1 VIFSTSDM
9 IQLVMIIVSL
19 SVFVQ
24 KPSPGYLKFY
34 PIYFGCQLL
43 LDLYIEYTSNK
54 GIHNT
59 GITNFYN
66 IGDFSFI
73 CLVLRGFI
81 TNMKTKRIILMVLVI
96 AALFSII
103 DLVFIQKKVGLN
115 PINFTIQSLIIVVL
129 CINYFVELF
138 QKTEAPSLSRL
149 PSFWITS
156 AIFFNVVLTF
166 PMFASLSF
174 MDELTKLNQAGFKV
188 ILDNIIAIFNIVLIL
203 SYALYSIG
211 FLCGIRISKSTL

>member
-1 VIFSTSDM
+1 
-9 IQLVMIIVSL
+9 
-19 SVFVQ
+19 
-24 KPSPGYLKFY
+24 
-34 PIYFGCQLL
+34 
-43 LDLYIEYTSNK
+43 
-54 GIHNT
+54 
-59 GITNFYN
+59 
-66 IGDFSFI
+66 
-73 CLVLRGFI
+73 
-81 TNMKTKRIILMVLVI
+81 MVLVI